1 MKKFLSLVLALGLS
15 ISVLSAAV
23 FAEDAPA
30 EAQTEVQ
37 TEVQTE
43 APAEA
48 PAEGSVPASPLEP
61 SEMTSWPLH
70 HVDVR
75 IPGMVEV
82 RRVDENGNVQ
92 STEQVQVGVHAVS
105 MKKNGQEMGPFYPK
119 AGLPEQQ
126 KEFEWRNDE
135 LCLSV
140 DDDLSITCKVF
151 GTLADGT
158 VFEREYTHTFTAE
171 EKEAA
176 RLACPGCDTILAGLD
191 FDIAMSFDEIIEP
204 EQPDKPDPDPDK
216 PNPDPDKPNPDP
228 DKPNPDPDK
237 PNPDPD
243 KPNPDPDK
251 PNPDPDK
258 PNPDPDKPNPDPDKP
273 NPDPDKPNPDQPEQ
287 PDKKPSSD
295 KSEKKVEA
303 APAATAVPVKASPKT
318 ADTESLALYGAAA
331 VLCAAAL
338 VVARRRA
345 NH

>member
-30 EAQTEVQ
+30 EAQ
-37 TEVQTE
+37 
-43 APAEA
+43 
-48 PAEGSVPASPLEP
+48 AEGSVPASTLEP
-61 SEMTSWPLH
+61 AEMTSWPLH

-191 FDIAMSFDEIIEP
+191 FDIAMSFDETITPTPTTEP
-204 EQPDKPDPDPDK
+204 TAAPTTEPTTEPTAAPTTEPTTAPTTEPTAAPTAAPTNEPTTAPTTAPTNAPTQ
-216 PNPDPDKPNPDP
+216 
-228 DKPNPDPDK
+228 
-237 PNPDPD
+237 
-243 KPNPDPDK
+243 
-251 PNPDPDK
+251 
-258 PNPDPDKPNPDPDKP
+258 
-273 NPDPDKPNPDQPEQ
+273 
-287 PDKKPSSD
+287 KPSSD
-295 KSEKKVEA
+295 KGDKSEKKDEA
-303 APAATAVPVKASPKT
+303 TPAATAVPVKASPKT
-318 ADTESLALYGAAA
+318 ADTEPLALYGAAA

>member
-30 EAQTEVQ
+30 EAQ
-37 TEVQTE
+37 
-43 APAEA
+43 
-48 PAEGSVPASPLEP
+48 AEGSVPASTLEP
-61 SEMTSWPLH
+61 AEMTSWPLH

-92 STEQVQVGVHAVS
+92 STEQVQVGVHAVA

-191 FDIAMSFDEIIEP
+191 FDIAMSFDEIITPTPTTEP
-204 EQPDKPDPDPDK
+204 TAAPTTEPTTEPTAAPTTEPTTAPTTEPTAAPTNEPTTAPTTAPTNAPTQ
-216 PNPDPDKPNPDP
+216 
-228 DKPNPDPDK
+228 
-237 PNPDPD
+237 
-243 KPNPDPDK
+243 
-251 PNPDPDK
+251 
-258 PNPDPDKPNPDPDKP
+258 
-273 NPDPDKPNPDQPEQ
+273 
-287 PDKKPSSD
+287 KPSSDKGD

-318 ADTESLALYGAAA
+318 ADTEPLALYGAAA

>member
-30 EAQTEVQ
+30 EAQ
-37 TEVQTE
+37 
-43 APAEA
+43 
-48 PAEGSVPASPLEP
+48 AEGSVPASTLEP
-61 SEMTSWPLH
+61 AEMTSWPLH

-82 RRVDENGNVQ
+82 RHVDENGNVQ
-92 STEQVQVGVHAVS
+92 STEQVQVGVHAVA
-105 MKKNGQEMGPFYPK
+105 MKKNGLEMGPFYPK

-191 FDIAMSFDEIIEP
+191 FDIAMSFDEIIVPVPTATPTAEP
-204 EQPDKPDPDPDK
+204 TATPTAEPTATPTVEPTATPTAKPTTEPTTEPTAA
-216 PNPDPDKPNPDP
+216 PT
-228 DKPNPDPDK
+228 
-237 PNPDPD
+237 
-243 KPNPDPDK
+243 
-251 PNPDPDK
+251 
-258 PNPDPDKPNPDPDKP
+258 
-273 NPDPDKPNPDQPEQ
+273 
-287 PDKKPSSD
+287 KKPSSD
-295 KSEKKVEA
+295 KSDKSEKKDEA
-303 APAATAVPVKASPKT
+303 TPAATAVPVKASPKT
-318 ADTESLALYGAAA
+318 ADTEPLALYGAAA

>member
-48 PAEGSVPASPLEP
+48 QGEGSVPASPLEP

-105 MKKNGQEMGPFYPK
+105 MKKNGWDMGPFYPK
-119 AGLPEQQ
+119 VGLPEQQ

-158 VFEREYTHTFTAE
+158 VFEQEYTHTFTAE

-176 RLACPGCDTILAGLD
+176 RQACPGCDTILAGLD
-191 FDIAMSFDEIIEP
+191 FDIAMSFDEIIV
-204 EQPDKPDPDPDK
+204 PDPDK

-251 PNPDPDK
+251 PNPEPDK
-258 PNPDPDKPNPDPDKP
+258 PNPEPDKPNPEPA
-273 NPDPDKPNPDQPEQ
+273 Q
-287 PDKKPSSD
+287 KPSSD

-318 ADTESLALYGAAA
+318 ADTEPLALYGAAA

>member
-48 PAEGSVPASPLEP
+48 QAEGSVPASTLEP
-61 SEMTSWPLH
+61 AEMTGWPLH

-105 MKKNGQEMGPFYPK
+105 MKKNGLEMGPFYPK

-151 GTLADGT
+151 GTMADGT

-191 FDIAMSFDEIIEP
+191 FDIAMSFDEIIVPEP
-204 EQPDKPDPDPDK
+204 TATPTAEPTATPTAEPTATPTVEPTATPTAKPTTEPTTEPTAA
-216 PNPDPDKPNPDP
+216 PT
-228 DKPNPDPDK
+228 
-237 PNPDPD
+237 
-243 KPNPDPDK
+243 
-251 PNPDPDK
+251 
-258 PNPDPDKPNPDPDKP
+258 
-273 NPDPDKPNPDQPEQ
+273 
-287 PDKKPSSD
+287 KKPSSD
-295 KSEKKVEA
+295 KSDKSEKKDEA
-303 APAATAVPVKASPKT
+303 APAATAVPVATSPKT
-318 ADTESLALYGAAA
+318 ADTEPLALYGAAA

-338 VVARRRA
+338 VVVRRRA

>member
-30 EAQTEVQ
+30 EAH
-37 TEVQTE
+37 
-43 APAEA
+43 
-48 PAEGSVPASPLEP
+48 AEGSVPASTLEP
-61 SEMTSWPLH
+61 AEMTSWPLH

-82 RRVDENGNVQ
+82 RHVDENGNVQ
-92 STEQVQVGVHAVS
+92 STEQVQVGVHAVA
-105 MKKNGQEMGPFYPK
+105 MKKNGLEMGPFYPK

-191 FDIAMSFDEIIEP
+191 FDIAMSFDEIIVPVPTATPTAEP
-204 EQPDKPDPDPDK
+204 TATPTAEPTATPTVEPTATPTAE
-216 PNPDPDKPNPDP
+216 PTTEPTAAPT
-228 DKPNPDPDK
+228 
-237 PNPDPD
+237 
-243 KPNPDPDK
+243 
-251 PNPDPDK
+251 
-258 PNPDPDKPNPDPDKP
+258 
-273 NPDPDKPNPDQPEQ
+273 
-287 PDKKPSSD
+287 KKPSSDKSD

-303 APAATAVPVKASPKT
+303 TPAATAVPVKASPKT
-318 ADTESLALYGAAA
+318 ADTEPLALYGAAA

-338 VVARRRA
+338 VVVRRRA

>member
-23 FAEDAPA
+23 FAEEAPA
-30 EAQTEVQ
+30 EAQ
-37 TEVQTE
+37 
-43 APAEA
+43 
-48 PAEGSVPASPLEP
+48 AEGSVPASTLEP
-61 SEMTSWPLH
+61 AEMTSWPLH

-82 RRVDENGNVQ
+82 RYVDENGNVQ

-191 FDIAMSFDEIIEP
+191 FDIAMSFDEPIAPTPTTEP
-204 EQPDKPDPDPDK
+204 TAAPTTEPTTEPTAAPTNEPTTAPTTEPTATPTAAPTNEPTTAPTTAPTNAPTQ
-216 PNPDPDKPNPDP
+216 
-228 DKPNPDPDK
+228 
-237 PNPDPD
+237 
-243 KPNPDPDK
+243 
-251 PNPDPDK
+251 
-258 PNPDPDKPNPDPDKP
+258 
-273 NPDPDKPNPDQPEQ
+273 
-287 PDKKPSSD
+287 KPSSD
-295 KSEKKVEA
+295 KGDKSEKKDEA
-303 APAATAVPVKASPKT
+303 TPAATAVPVKASPKT
-318 ADTESLALYGAAA
+318 ADTAPLALYGAAA

>member
-30 EAQTEVQ
+30 EAQ
-37 TEVQTE
+37 
-43 APAEA
+43 
-48 PAEGSVPASPLEP
+48 AEGSVPASTLEP
-61 SEMTSWPLH
+61 AEMTSWPLH

-191 FDIAMSFDEIIEP
+191 FDIAMSFDEIIV
-204 EQPDKPDPDPDK
+204 PDPDK

-237 PNPDPD
+237 PNPEPD

-258 PNPDPDKPNPDPDKP
+258 PNPDPDKPNPEPDKP
-273 NPDPDKPNPDQPEQ
+273 NPEQ
-287 PDKKPSSD
+287 KPSSD

-318 ADTESLALYGAAA
+318 ADTAPLALYGAAA

>member
-30 EAQTEVQ
+30 EAQ
-37 TEVQTE
+37 
-43 APAEA
+43 
-48 PAEGSVPASPLEP
+48 AEGSVPASTLEP
-61 SEMTSWPLH
+61 AEMTSWPLH

-82 RRVDENGNVQ
+82 RYVDENGNVQ

-191 FDIAMSFDEIIEP
+191 FDIAMSFDETITPTPTTEP
-204 EQPDKPDPDPDK
+204 TAAPTTEPTTEPTAAPTTEPTTAPTTEPTAAPTNEPTTAPTTAPTNAPTQ
-216 PNPDPDKPNPDP
+216 
-228 DKPNPDPDK
+228 
-237 PNPDPD
+237 
-243 KPNPDPDK
+243 
-251 PNPDPDK
+251 
-258 PNPDPDKPNPDPDKP
+258 
-273 NPDPDKPNPDQPEQ
+273 
-287 PDKKPSSD
+287 KPSSD
-295 KSEKKVEA
+295 KSEKKDEA
-303 APAATAVPVKASPKT
+303 TPAATAVPVKASPKT
-318 ADTESLALYGAAA
+318 ADTAPLALYGAAA

>member
-30 EAQTEVQ
+30 EAQ
-37 TEVQTE
+37 
-43 APAEA
+43 
-48 PAEGSVPASPLEP
+48 AEGSVPASTLEP
-61 SEMTSWPLH
+61 AEMTSWPLH

-105 MKKNGQEMGPFYPK
+105 MKKNGLEMGPFYPK

-151 GTLADGT
+151 GTMADGT

-191 FDIAMSFDEIIEP
+191 FDIAMSFDEIIVPEP
-204 EQPDKPDPDPDK
+204 TATPTAEPTATPTVKPTTEPTTEPTAA
-216 PNPDPDKPNPDP
+216 PT
-228 DKPNPDPDK
+228 
-237 PNPDPD
+237 
-243 KPNPDPDK
+243 
-251 PNPDPDK
+251 
-258 PNPDPDKPNPDPDKP
+258 
-273 NPDPDKPNPDQPEQ
+273 
-287 PDKKPSSD
+287 KKPSSD
-295 KSEKKVEA
+295 KSDKSEKKDEA
-303 APAATAVPVKASPKT
+303 TPAATAVPVKASPKT
-318 ADTESLALYGAAA
+318 ADTEPLALYGAAA

-338 VVARRRA
+338 VVVRRRA

>member
-30 EAQTEVQ
+30 EAQ
-37 TEVQTE
+37 
-43 APAEA
+43 
-48 PAEGSVPASPLEP
+48 AEGSVPASTLEP
-61 SEMTSWPLH
+61 AEMTSWPLH

-82 RRVDENGNVQ
+82 RYVDENGNVQ

-191 FDIAMSFDEIIEP
+191 FDIAMSFDETITPTPTTEP
-204 EQPDKPDPDPDK
+204 TAAPTTEPTTEPTAAPTNEPTSAPTTEPTATPTAAPTNEPTTAPTTAPTNAPTQ
-216 PNPDPDKPNPDP
+216 
-228 DKPNPDPDK
+228 
-237 PNPDPD
+237 
-243 KPNPDPDK
+243 
-251 PNPDPDK
+251 
-258 PNPDPDKPNPDPDKP
+258 
-273 NPDPDKPNPDQPEQ
+273 
-287 PDKKPSSD
+287 KPSSD
-295 KSEKKVEA
+295 KGDKSEKKDEA
-303 APAATAVPVKASPKT
+303 TPAATAVPVKASPKT
-318 ADTESLALYGAAA
+318 ADTAPLALYGAAA

>member
-30 EAQTEVQ
+30 EAQTE
-37 TEVQTE
+37 
-43 APAEA
+43 
-48 PAEGSVPASPLEP
+48 GSVPASTLEP
-61 SEMTSWPLH
+61 AEMTSWPLH

-151 GTLADGT
+151 GTMADGT

-191 FDIAMSFDEIIEP
+191 FDIAMSFDEIIVPVPTATPTAEP
-204 EQPDKPDPDPDK
+204 TATPTAEPTAEPTATPTVEPTATPTAKPTTEPTAAPT
-216 PNPDPDKPNPDP
+216 
-228 DKPNPDPDK
+228 
-237 PNPDPD
+237 
-243 KPNPDPDK
+243 
-251 PNPDPDK
+251 
-258 PNPDPDKPNPDPDKP
+258 
-273 NPDPDKPNPDQPEQ
+273 
-287 PDKKPSSD
+287 KKPSSD
-295 KSEKKVEA
+295 KSDKSEKKDEA
-303 APAATAVPVKASPKT
+303 TPAATAVPVKASPKT
-318 ADTESLALYGAAA
+318 ADTEPLALYGAAA

>member
-30 EAQTEVQ
+30 EAQ
-37 TEVQTE
+37 
-43 APAEA
+43 
-48 PAEGSVPASPLEP
+48 AEGSVPASTLEP
-61 SEMTSWPLH
+61 AEMTSWPLH

-82 RRVDENGNVQ
+82 RYVDENGNVQ

-191 FDIAMSFDEIIEP
+191 FDIAMSFDEIIVPVPTATPTAEP
-204 EQPDKPDPDPDK
+204 TATPTAEPTTEPTAAPT
-216 PNPDPDKPNPDP
+216 
-228 DKPNPDPDK
+228 
-237 PNPDPD
+237 
-243 KPNPDPDK
+243 
-251 PNPDPDK
+251 
-258 PNPDPDKPNPDPDKP
+258 
-273 NPDPDKPNPDQPEQ
+273 
-287 PDKKPSSD
+287 KKPSSD
-295 KSEKKVEA
+295 KSDKSEKKDEA

-318 ADTESLALYGAAA
+318 ADTEPLALYGAAA

-338 VVARRRA
+338 VVVRRRA

>member
-30 EAQTEVQ
+30 EAQ
-37 TEVQTE
+37 
-43 APAEA
+43 
-48 PAEGSVPASPLEP
+48 AEGSVPASTLEP
-61 SEMTSWPLH
+61 AEMTSWPLH

-82 RRVDENGNVQ
+82 RHVDENGNVQ

-105 MKKNGQEMGPFYPK
+105 MKKNGLEMGPFYPK

-191 FDIAMSFDEIIEP
+191 FDIAMSFDEIIVPVPTATPTAEP
-204 EQPDKPDPDPDK
+204 TATPTVEPTATPTAKPTTEPTTEPTAA
-216 PNPDPDKPNPDP
+216 PT
-228 DKPNPDPDK
+228 
-237 PNPDPD
+237 
-243 KPNPDPDK
+243 
-251 PNPDPDK
+251 
-258 PNPDPDKPNPDPDKP
+258 
-273 NPDPDKPNPDQPEQ
+273 
-287 PDKKPSSD
+287 KKPSSD
-295 KSEKKVEA
+295 KSDKSEKKDEA
-303 APAATAVPVKASPKT
+303 TPAATAVPVKASPKT
-318 ADTESLALYGAAA
+318 ADTEPLALYGAAA

>member
-30 EAQTEVQ
+30 EAQ
-37 TEVQTE
+37 
-43 APAEA
+43 
-48 PAEGSVPASPLEP
+48 AEGSVPASTLEP
-61 SEMTSWPLH
+61 AEMTSWPLH

-82 RRVDENGNVQ
+82 RYVDENGNVQ

-191 FDIAMSFDEIIEP
+191 FDIAMSFDETITPTPTTEP
-204 EQPDKPDPDPDK
+204 TAAPTTEPTTEPTAAPTTEPTTAPTTEPTAAPTNEPTTAPTTAPTNAPTNAPTQ
-216 PNPDPDKPNPDP
+216 
-228 DKPNPDPDK
+228 
-237 PNPDPD
+237 
-243 KPNPDPDK
+243 
-251 PNPDPDK
+251 
-258 PNPDPDKPNPDPDKP
+258 
-273 NPDPDKPNPDQPEQ
+273 
-287 PDKKPSSD
+287 KPSSD
-295 KSEKKVEA
+295 KGDKSEKKDEA
-303 APAATAVPVKASPKT
+303 TPAATAVPVKASPKT
-318 ADTESLALYGAAA
+318 ADTEPLALYGAAA

-338 VVARRRA
+338 VVVRRRA

>member
-30 EAQTEVQ
+30 EAQAEVQ

-43 APAEA
+43 AQ
-48 PAEGSVPASPLEP
+48 AEGSVPASPLEP

-82 RRVDENGNVQ
+82 RYVDENGNVQ

-191 FDIAMSFDEIIEP
+191 FDIAMSFDETITPTPTTEP
-204 EQPDKPDPDPDK
+204 TAAPTTEPTTEPTAAPTNEPTTAPTTAPTNAPTQ
-216 PNPDPDKPNPDP
+216 
-228 DKPNPDPDK
+228 
-237 PNPDPD
+237 
-243 KPNPDPDK
+243 
-251 PNPDPDK
+251 
-258 PNPDPDKPNPDPDKP
+258 
-273 NPDPDKPNPDQPEQ
+273 
-287 PDKKPSSD
+287 KPSSD
-295 KSEKKVEA
+295 KGDKSEKKDEA
-303 APAATAVPVKASPKT
+303 TPAATAVPVKASPKT
-318 ADTESLALYGAAA
+318 ADTAPLALYGAAA

>member
-30 EAQTEVQ
+30 EAQ
-37 TEVQTE
+37 
-43 APAEA
+43 
-48 PAEGSVPASPLEP
+48 AEGSVPASTLEP
-61 SEMTSWPLH
+61 AEMTSWPLH

-75 IPGMVEV
+75 IPGTVEV
-82 RRVDENGNVQ
+82 RHVDENGNVQ

-105 MKKNGQEMGPFYPK
+105 MKKNGLEMGPFYPK

-191 FDIAMSFDEIIEP
+191 FDIAMSFDETITPTPTTEP
-204 EQPDKPDPDPDK
+204 TAAPTTEPTTEPTAAPTTEPTTAPTTEPTAAPTNEPTTAPTTAPTNAPTQ
-216 PNPDPDKPNPDP
+216 
-228 DKPNPDPDK
+228 
-237 PNPDPD
+237 
-243 KPNPDPDK
+243 
-251 PNPDPDK
+251 
-258 PNPDPDKPNPDPDKP
+258 
-273 NPDPDKPNPDQPEQ
+273 
-287 PDKKPSSD
+287 KPSSD
-295 KSEKKVEA
+295 KGDKSEKKDEGNDKPEA
-303 APAATAVPVKASPKT
+303 
-318 ADTESLALYGAAA
+318 
-331 VLCAAAL
+331 
-338 VVARRRA
+338 
-345 NH
+345 

>member
-30 EAQTEVQ
+30 EAQ
-37 TEVQTE
+37 
-43 APAEA
+43 
-48 PAEGSVPASPLEP
+48 AEGSVPASTLEP
-61 SEMTSWPLH
+61 AEMTGWPLH

-75 IPGMVEV
+75 IPGTVEV

-105 MKKNGQEMGPFYPK
+105 MKKNGWEMGPFYPK
-119 AGLPEQQ
+119 VGLPEQQ

-191 FDIAMSFDEIIEP
+191 FDIAMSFDEIIVPEP
-204 EQPDKPDPDPDK
+204 TTEPTTEPTAAPT
-216 PNPDPDKPNPDP
+216 
-228 DKPNPDPDK
+228 
-237 PNPDPD
+237 
-243 KPNPDPDK
+243 
-251 PNPDPDK
+251 
-258 PNPDPDKPNPDPDKP
+258 
-273 NPDPDKPNPDQPEQ
+273 
-287 PDKKPSSD
+287 KKPSSD
-295 KSEKKVEA
+295 KSDKSEKKDEA

-318 ADTESLALYGAAA
+318 ADTEPLALYGAAA

>member
-30 EAQTEVQ
+30 EAQ
-37 TEVQTE
+37 
-43 APAEA
+43 
-48 PAEGSVPASPLEP
+48 AEGSVPASTLEP
-61 SEMTSWPLH
+61 AEMTSWPLH

-105 MKKNGQEMGPFYPK
+105 MKKNGLEMGPFYPK

-191 FDIAMSFDEIIEP
+191 FDIAMSFDEIIVPEP
-204 EQPDKPDPDPDK
+204 TATPTAEPTATPTAEPTATPTVEPTATPTAKPTTAPTTAPT
-216 PNPDPDKPNPDP
+216 
-228 DKPNPDPDK
+228 
-237 PNPDPD
+237 
-243 KPNPDPDK
+243 
-251 PNPDPDK
+251 
-258 PNPDPDKPNPDPDKP
+258 
-273 NPDPDKPNPDQPEQ
+273 
-287 PDKKPSSD
+287 KKPSSDKGD

-303 APAATAVPVKASPKT
+303 TPAATAVPVKASPKT
-318 ADTESLALYGAAA
+318 ADTEPLALYGAAA

-338 VVARRRA
+338 VAVRRRA

>member
-30 EAQTEVQ
+30 EAQ
-37 TEVQTE
+37 
-43 APAEA
+43 
-48 PAEGSVPASPLEP
+48 AEGSVPASTLEP
-61 SEMTSWPLH
+61 AEMTSWPLH

-82 RRVDENGNVQ
+82 RYVDENGNVQ
-92 STEQVQVGVHAVS
+92 STEQVQVGVHAVA

-191 FDIAMSFDEIIEP
+191 FDIAMSFDETIVPEP
-204 EQPDKPDPDPDK
+204 TATPTAEPTATPTVEPTATPTAKPTTEPTAEPT
-216 PNPDPDKPNPDP
+216 
-228 DKPNPDPDK
+228 
-237 PNPDPD
+237 
-243 KPNPDPDK
+243 
-251 PNPDPDK
+251 
-258 PNPDPDKPNPDPDKP
+258 
-273 NPDPDKPNPDQPEQ
+273 
-287 PDKKPSSD
+287 KKPSSD
-295 KSEKKVEA
+295 KSDKSEKKDEA
-303 APAATAVPVKASPKT
+303 TPAATAVPVKASPKT
-318 ADTESLALYGAAA
+318 ADTEPLALYGAAA

>member
-30 EAQTEVQ
+30 EAQ
-37 TEVQTE
+37 
-43 APAEA
+43 
-48 PAEGSVPASPLEP
+48 AEGSVPASTLEP
-61 SEMTSWPLH
+61 AEMTSWPLH

-82 RRVDENGNVQ
+82 RYVDENGNVQ
-92 STEQVQVGVHAVS
+92 STEQVQVGVHAVA

-191 FDIAMSFDEIIEP
+191 FDIAMSFDEIIVPEP
-204 EQPDKPDPDPDK
+204 TATPTAEPTATPTAEPTTKPTTEPTPA
-216 PNPDPDKPNPDP
+216 PT
-228 DKPNPDPDK
+228 
-237 PNPDPD
+237 
-243 KPNPDPDK
+243 
-251 PNPDPDK
+251 
-258 PNPDPDKPNPDPDKP
+258 
-273 NPDPDKPNPDQPEQ
+273 
-287 PDKKPSSD
+287 KKPSSD
-295 KSEKKVEA
+295 KGDKSEKKDEA
-303 APAATAVPVKASPKT
+303 TPAATAVPVKASPKT
-318 ADTESLALYGAAA
+318 ADTEPLALYGAAA

>member
-30 EAQTEVQ
+30 EAQ
-37 TEVQTE
+37 
-43 APAEA
+43 
-48 PAEGSVPASPLEP
+48 AEGSVPASTLEP
-61 SEMTSWPLH
+61 AEMTSWPLH

-140 DDDLSITCKVF
+140 DDDLNITCKVF

-191 FDIAMSFDEIIEP
+191 FDIAMSFDEPIAPTPTTEP
-204 EQPDKPDPDPDK
+204 TAAPTTEPTTEPTAAPTNEPTTAPTTEPTATPTAAPTNEPTTAPTTAPTNAPTQ
-216 PNPDPDKPNPDP
+216 
-228 DKPNPDPDK
+228 
-237 PNPDPD
+237 
-243 KPNPDPDK
+243 
-251 PNPDPDK
+251 
-258 PNPDPDKPNPDPDKP
+258 
-273 NPDPDKPNPDQPEQ
+273 
-287 PDKKPSSD
+287 KPSSD
-295 KSEKKVEA
+295 KGDKSEKKDEA
-303 APAATAVPVKASPKT
+303 TPAATAVPVKASPKT
-318 ADTESLALYGAAA
+318 ADTAPLALYGAAA

>member
-30 EAQTEVQ
+30 EAQ
-37 TEVQTE
+37 
-43 APAEA
+43 
-48 PAEGSVPASPLEP
+48 AEGSVPASTLEP
-61 SEMTSWPLH
+61 AEMTSWPLH

-105 MKKNGQEMGPFYPK
+105 MKKNGLEMGPFYPK

-151 GTLADGT
+151 GTMADGT

-191 FDIAMSFDEIIEP
+191 FDIAMSFDEIIVPVPTATPTAEP
-204 EQPDKPDPDPDK
+204 TATPTVEPTATPTAKPTTEPTTEPTAA
-216 PNPDPDKPNPDP
+216 PT
-228 DKPNPDPDK
+228 
-237 PNPDPD
+237 
-243 KPNPDPDK
+243 
-251 PNPDPDK
+251 
-258 PNPDPDKPNPDPDKP
+258 
-273 NPDPDKPNPDQPEQ
+273 
-287 PDKKPSSD
+287 KKPSSD
-295 KSEKKVEA
+295 KGDKSEKKDEA

-318 ADTESLALYGAAA
+318 ADTEPLALYGAAA

>member
-1 MKKFLSLVLALGLS
+1 
-15 ISVLSAAV
+15 
-23 FAEDAPA
+23 
-30 EAQTEVQ
+30 
-37 TEVQTE
+37 
-43 APAEA
+43 
-48 PAEGSVPASPLEP
+48 
-61 SEMTSWPLH
+61 MTSWPLH

-82 RRVDENGNVQ
+82 RYVDENGNVQ

-191 FDIAMSFDEIIEP
+191 FDIAMSFDETITPTPTTEP
-204 EQPDKPDPDPDK
+204 TAAPTTEPTTEPTAAPTTEPTAAPTAAPTNEPTTAPTTAPTNTPTQ
-216 PNPDPDKPNPDP
+216 
-228 DKPNPDPDK
+228 
-237 PNPDPD
+237 
-243 KPNPDPDK
+243 
-251 PNPDPDK
+251 
-258 PNPDPDKPNPDPDKP
+258 
-273 NPDPDKPNPDQPEQ
+273 
-287 PDKKPSSD
+287 KPSSD
-295 KSEKKVEA
+295 KGDKSDKKDEA
-303 APAATAVPVKASPKT
+303 TPAATAVPVKASPKT
-318 ADTESLALYGAAA
+318 ADTAPLALYGAAA

>member
-30 EAQTEVQ
+30 EAQ
-37 TEVQTE
+37 
-43 APAEA
+43 
-48 PAEGSVPASPLEP
+48 AEGSVPASTLEP
-61 SEMTSWPLH
+61 AEMTSWPLH

-82 RRVDENGNVQ
+82 RYVDENGNVQ

-158 VFEREYTHTFTAE
+158 VFEKEYTHTFTAE

-191 FDIAMSFDEIIEP
+191 FDIAMSFDEIIVPEP
-204 EQPDKPDPDPDK
+204 TATPTAEPTATPTAEPTATPTVEPTATPTAEPTATPTAKPTTEPTTEPTAA
-216 PNPDPDKPNPDP
+216 PT
-228 DKPNPDPDK
+228 
-237 PNPDPD
+237 
-243 KPNPDPDK
+243 
-251 PNPDPDK
+251 
-258 PNPDPDKPNPDPDKP
+258 
-273 NPDPDKPNPDQPEQ
+273 
-287 PDKKPSSD
+287 KKPSSD
-295 KSEKKVEA
+295 KSDKSEKKDEA

-318 ADTESLALYGAAA
+318 ADTEPLALYGAAA

-338 VVARRRA
+338 VVVRRRA

>member
-30 EAQTEVQ
+30 EAQ
-37 TEVQTE
+37 
-43 APAEA
+43 
-48 PAEGSVPASPLEP
+48 AEGSVPASTLEP
-61 SEMTSWPLH
+61 AEMTSWPLH

-82 RRVDENGNVQ
+82 RYVDENGNVQ
-92 STEQVQVGVHAVS
+92 STEQVQVGVHAVA

-151 GTLADGT
+151 GTMADGT

-191 FDIAMSFDEIIEP
+191 FDIAMSFDEIIVPEP
-204 EQPDKPDPDPDK
+204 TATPTAEPTTKPTTEPTTEPT
-216 PNPDPDKPNPDP
+216 PAPT
-228 DKPNPDPDK
+228 
-237 PNPDPD
+237 
-243 KPNPDPDK
+243 
-251 PNPDPDK
+251 
-258 PNPDPDKPNPDPDKP
+258 
-273 NPDPDKPNPDQPEQ
+273 
-287 PDKKPSSD
+287 KKPSSD
-295 KSEKKVEA
+295 KSDKSEKKDEA
-303 APAATAVPVKASPKT
+303 TPAATAVPVKASPKT
-318 ADTESLALYGAAA
+318 ADTEPLALYGAAA

>member
-30 EAQTEVQ
+30 EAQ
-37 TEVQTE
+37 
-43 APAEA
+43 
-48 PAEGSVPASPLEP
+48 AEGSVPASTLEP
-61 SEMTSWPLH
+61 AEMTSWPLH

-82 RRVDENGNVQ
+82 RYVDENGNVQ

-191 FDIAMSFDEIIEP
+191 FDIAVSFDEPIAPTPTTEP
-204 EQPDKPDPDPDK
+204 TAAPTTEPTTEPTAAPTTEPTTAPTTEPTAAPTAAPTNEPTTAPTTAPTNTPTQ
-216 PNPDPDKPNPDP
+216 
-228 DKPNPDPDK
+228 
-237 PNPDPD
+237 
-243 KPNPDPDK
+243 
-251 PNPDPDK
+251 
-258 PNPDPDKPNPDPDKP
+258 
-273 NPDPDKPNPDQPEQ
+273 
-287 PDKKPSSD
+287 KPSSD
-295 KSEKKVEA
+295 KGDKSEKKDEA
-303 APAATAVPVKASPKT
+303 TPAATAVPVKASPKT
-318 ADTESLALYGAAA
+318 ADTAPLALYGAAA

>member
-30 EAQTEVQ
+30 EAQ
-37 TEVQTE
+37 
-43 APAEA
+43 
-48 PAEGSVPASPLEP
+48 AEGSVPASTLEP
-61 SEMTSWPLH
+61 AEMTSWPLH

-82 RRVDENGNVQ
+82 RYVDENGNVQ

-191 FDIAMSFDEIIEP
+191 FDIAMSFDETITPTPTTEP
-204 EQPDKPDPDPDK
+204 TAAPTTEPTTEPTAAPTTEPTTAPTTEPTAAPTAAPTNEPTTAPTTAPTNAPTQ
-216 PNPDPDKPNPDP
+216 
-228 DKPNPDPDK
+228 
-237 PNPDPD
+237 
-243 KPNPDPDK
+243 
-251 PNPDPDK
+251 
-258 PNPDPDKPNPDPDKP
+258 
-273 NPDPDKPNPDQPEQ
+273 
-287 PDKKPSSD
+287 KPSSDKGD

-303 APAATAVPVKASPKT
+303 TPAATAVPVKASPKT
-318 ADTESLALYGAAA
+318 ADTAPLALYGAAA

>member
-30 EAQTEVQ
+30 EAQ
-37 TEVQTE
+37 
-43 APAEA
+43 
-48 PAEGSVPASPLEP
+48 AEGSVPASTLEP
-61 SEMTSWPLH
+61 AEMTSWPLH

-75 IPGMVEV
+75 IPGTVEV
-82 RRVDENGNVQ
+82 RHVDENGNVQ

-105 MKKNGQEMGPFYPK
+105 MKKNGLEMGPFYPK

-191 FDIAMSFDEIIEP
+191 FDIAMSFDEIIVPVPTATPTAEP
-204 EQPDKPDPDPDK
+204 TATPTAEPTATPTVEPTATPTAKPTTEPTTEPTAA
-216 PNPDPDKPNPDP
+216 PT
-228 DKPNPDPDK
+228 
-237 PNPDPD
+237 
-243 KPNPDPDK
+243 
-251 PNPDPDK
+251 
-258 PNPDPDKPNPDPDKP
+258 
-273 NPDPDKPNPDQPEQ
+273 
-287 PDKKPSSD
+287 KKPSSD
-295 KSEKKVEA
+295 KSDKSEKKDEA
-303 APAATAVPVKASPKT
+303 TPAATAVPVKASPKT
-318 ADTESLALYGAAA
+318 ADTEPLALYGAAA

>member
-30 EAQTEVQ
+30 EAQ
-37 TEVQTE
+37 
-43 APAEA
+43 
-48 PAEGSVPASPLEP
+48 AEGSVPASTLEP
-61 SEMTSWPLH
+61 AEMTSWPLH

-191 FDIAMSFDEIIEP
+191 FDIAMSFDETITPTPTTEP
-204 EQPDKPDPDPDK
+204 TAAPTTEPTTAPTTEPTAAPTAAPTNEPTTAPTTAPTNAPTQ
-216 PNPDPDKPNPDP
+216 
-228 DKPNPDPDK
+228 
-237 PNPDPD
+237 
-243 KPNPDPDK
+243 
-251 PNPDPDK
+251 
-258 PNPDPDKPNPDPDKP
+258 
-273 NPDPDKPNPDQPEQ
+273 
-287 PDKKPSSD
+287 KPSSD
-295 KSEKKVEA
+295 KGDKSEKKDEA
-303 APAATAVPVKASPKT
+303 TPAATAVPVKASPKT
-318 ADTESLALYGAAA
+318 ADTAPLALYGAAA

>member
-30 EAQTEVQ
+30 EAQ
-37 TEVQTE
+37 
-43 APAEA
+43 
-48 PAEGSVPASPLEP
+48 AEGSVPASTLEP
-61 SEMTSWPLH
+61 AEMTSWPLH

-82 RRVDENGNVQ
+82 RYVDENGNVQ

-105 MKKNGQEMGPFYPK
+105 MKKNGWDMGPFYPK

-191 FDIAMSFDEIIEP
+191 FDIAVSFDEIIVP
-204 EQPDKPDPDPDK
+204 DPDKPDPDPDK

-228 DKPNPDPDK
+228 DKPNPE
-237 PNPDPD
+237 
-243 KPNPDPDK
+243 
-251 PNPDPDK
+251 
-258 PNPDPDKPNPDPDKP
+258 
-273 NPDPDKPNPDQPEQ
+273 QPEQ

-295 KSEKKVEA
+295 KSEKKDEA
-303 APAATAVPVKASPKT
+303 TPAATAVPVKASPKT
-318 ADTESLALYGAAA
+318 ADTAPLALYGAAA

>member
-30 EAQTEVQ
+30 EAQ
-37 TEVQTE
+37 
-43 APAEA
+43 
-48 PAEGSVPASPLEP
+48 AEGSVPASTLEP
-61 SEMTSWPLH
+61 AEMTSWPLH

-82 RRVDENGNVQ
+82 RYVDENGNVQ

-191 FDIAMSFDEIIEP
+191 FDIAMSFDETITPTPTTEP
-204 EQPDKPDPDPDK
+204 TAAPTTEPTTEPTAAPTTEPTTAPTTEPTAAPTAAPTNEPTTAPTTAPTNAPTQ
-216 PNPDPDKPNPDP
+216 
-228 DKPNPDPDK
+228 
-237 PNPDPD
+237 
-243 KPNPDPDK
+243 
-251 PNPDPDK
+251 
-258 PNPDPDKPNPDPDKP
+258 
-273 NPDPDKPNPDQPEQ
+273 
-287 PDKKPSSD
+287 KPSSD
-295 KSEKKVEA
+295 KGDKSEKKDEA
-303 APAATAVPVKASPKT
+303 TPAATAVPVKASPKT
-318 ADTESLALYGAAA
+318 ADTAPLALYGAAA

>member
-30 EAQTEVQ
+30 EAQ
-37 TEVQTE
+37 
-43 APAEA
+43 
-48 PAEGSVPASPLEP
+48 AEGSVPASTLEP
-61 SEMTSWPLH
+61 AEMTGWPLH

-105 MKKNGQEMGPFYPK
+105 MKKNGWDMGPFYPK

-191 FDIAMSFDEIIEP
+191 FDIAMSFDEIITPTPSQTPGTTEEP
-204 EQPDKPDPDPDK
+204 EPSQTPGTTEDPEPSQTPGTTEDPEPSQTPGTTKDPEPSQTPGTTEAPAPSEAPKPS
-216 PNPDPDKPNPDP
+216 
-228 DKPNPDPDK
+228 
-237 PNPDPD
+237 
-243 KPNPDPDK
+243 
-251 PNPDPDK
+251 
-258 PNPDPDKPNPDPDKP
+258 
-273 NPDPDKPNPDQPEQ
+273 Q
-287 PDKKPSSD
+287 KPSSD
-295 KSEKKVEA
+295 KGEKKDEA

-318 ADTESLALYGAAA
+318 ADTEPLALYGAAA

-338 VVARRRA
+338 VVVRRRA

>member
-1 MKKFLSLVLALGLS
+1 
-15 ISVLSAAV
+15 
-23 FAEDAPA
+23 
-30 EAQTEVQ
+30 
-37 TEVQTE
+37 
-43 APAEA
+43 
-48 PAEGSVPASPLEP
+48 
-61 SEMTSWPLH
+61 MTSWPLH

-82 RRVDENGNVQ
+82 RHVDENGNVQ

-105 MKKNGQEMGPFYPK
+105 MKKNGLEMGPFYPK

-191 FDIAMSFDEIIEP
+191 FDIAMSFDEIIVPEP
-204 EQPDKPDPDPDK
+204 TATPTAEPTATPTAEPTATPTVEPTATPTVEPTTKPTTEPTTEPTAA
-216 PNPDPDKPNPDP
+216 PT
-228 DKPNPDPDK
+228 
-237 PNPDPD
+237 
-243 KPNPDPDK
+243 
-251 PNPDPDK
+251 
-258 PNPDPDKPNPDPDKP
+258 
-273 NPDPDKPNPDQPEQ
+273 
-287 PDKKPSSD
+287 KKPSSD
-295 KSEKKVEA
+295 KGDKSEKKDEA

-318 ADTESLALYGAAA
+318 ADTEPLALYGAAA

>member
-23 FAEDAPA
+23 FAEDSPA
-30 EAQTEVQ
+30 EAQ
-37 TEVQTE
+37 
-43 APAEA
+43 
-48 PAEGSVPASPLEP
+48 AEGSVPASTLEP
-61 SEMTSWPLH
+61 AEMTSWPLH

-82 RRVDENGNVQ
+82 RYVDENGNVQ

-191 FDIAMSFDEIIEP
+191 FDIAMSFDETITPTPTTEP
-204 EQPDKPDPDPDK
+204 TAAPTTEPTTEPTAAPTTEPTTAPTTEPTAAPTAAPTNEPTTAPTTAPTNAPTQ
-216 PNPDPDKPNPDP
+216 
-228 DKPNPDPDK
+228 
-237 PNPDPD
+237 
-243 KPNPDPDK
+243 
-251 PNPDPDK
+251 
-258 PNPDPDKPNPDPDKP
+258 
-273 NPDPDKPNPDQPEQ
+273 
-287 PDKKPSSD
+287 KPSSD
-295 KSEKKVEA
+295 KGDKSDKKDEA
-303 APAATAVPVKASPKT
+303 TPAATAVPVKASPKT
-318 ADTESLALYGAAA
+318 ADTAPLALYGAAA

>member
-30 EAQTEVQ
+30 EAQ
-37 TEVQTE
+37 
-43 APAEA
+43 
-48 PAEGSVPASPLEP
+48 AEGSVPASTLEP
-61 SEMTSWPLH
+61 AEMTSWPLH

-92 STEQVQVGVHAVS
+92 STEQVQVGVHAVA
-105 MKKNGQEMGPFYPK
+105 MKKNGLEMGPFYPK

-191 FDIAMSFDEIIEP
+191 FDIAMSFDEIIVPEP
-204 EQPDKPDPDPDK
+204 TATPTAEPTATPTAEPTATPTAEPTATPTVEPTATPTVEPTTKPTTEPTAAPT
-216 PNPDPDKPNPDP
+216 
-228 DKPNPDPDK
+228 
-237 PNPDPD
+237 
-243 KPNPDPDK
+243 
-251 PNPDPDK
+251 
-258 PNPDPDKPNPDPDKP
+258 
-273 NPDPDKPNPDQPEQ
+273 
-287 PDKKPSSD
+287 KKPSSD
-295 KSEKKVEA
+295 KGDKSEKKDEA
-303 APAATAVPVKASPKT
+303 TPAATAVPVKASPKT
-318 ADTESLALYGAAA
+318 ADTEPLALYGAAA

>member
-30 EAQTEVQ
+30 EAQ
-37 TEVQTE
+37 
-43 APAEA
+43 
-48 PAEGSVPASPLEP
+48 AEGSVPASTLEP
-61 SEMTSWPLH
+61 AEMTSWPLH

-82 RRVDENGNVQ
+82 RYVDENGNVQ

-191 FDIAMSFDEIIEP
+191 FDIAMSFDETITPTPTTEP
-204 EQPDKPDPDPDK
+204 TAAPTTEPTTEPTAAPTTEPTTAPTTEPTAAPTNEPTTAPTTAPTNAPTQ
-216 PNPDPDKPNPDP
+216 
-228 DKPNPDPDK
+228 
-237 PNPDPD
+237 
-243 KPNPDPDK
+243 
-251 PNPDPDK
+251 
-258 PNPDPDKPNPDPDKP
+258 
-273 NPDPDKPNPDQPEQ
+273 
-287 PDKKPSSD
+287 KPSSD
-295 KSEKKVEA
+295 KGDKSEKKDEA

-318 ADTESLALYGAAA
+318 ADTAPLALYGAAA

>member
-15 ISVLSAAV
+15 ISVLSAAA

-30 EAQTEVQ
+30 EAQ
-37 TEVQTE
+37 
-43 APAEA
+43 
-48 PAEGSVPASPLEP
+48 AEGSVPASTLEP
-61 SEMTSWPLH
+61 AEMTSWPLH

-75 IPGMVEV
+75 IPGTVEV
-82 RRVDENGNVQ
+82 RHVDENGNVQ

-105 MKKNGQEMGPFYPK
+105 MKKNGLEMGPFYPK

-191 FDIAMSFDEIIEP
+191 FDIAMSFDEIIVPVPTATPTAEP
-204 EQPDKPDPDPDK
+204 TATPTVEPTATPTAKPTTEPTAAPT
-216 PNPDPDKPNPDP
+216 
-228 DKPNPDPDK
+228 
-237 PNPDPD
+237 
-243 KPNPDPDK
+243 
-251 PNPDPDK
+251 
-258 PNPDPDKPNPDPDKP
+258 
-273 NPDPDKPNPDQPEQ
+273 
-287 PDKKPSSD
+287 KKPSSD
-295 KSEKKVEA
+295 KSDKSEKKDEA
-303 APAATAVPVKASPKT
+303 TPAATAVPVKASPKT
-318 ADTESLALYGAAA
+318 ADTEPLALYGAAA

-338 VVARRRA
+338 VVVRRRA

>member
-30 EAQTEVQ
+30 EAQAEVQ

-43 APAEA
+43 AQT
-48 PAEGSVPASPLEP
+48 EGSVPASPLEP

-92 STEQVQVGVHAVS
+92 STEQVQVGVHAVA

-204 EQPDKPDPDPDK
+204 EPDPEPKPEPEPDPDPDPDPEPK
-216 PNPDPDKPNPDP
+216 PEPDPDPDP
-228 DKPNPDPDK
+228 DPDPEPKPEPDK
-237 PNPDPD
+237 PKPDP
-243 KPNPDPDK
+243 
-251 PNPDPDK
+251 
-258 PNPDPDKPNPDPDKP
+258 
-273 NPDPDKPNPDQPEQ
+273 E
-287 PDKKPSSD
+287 KKPSSD
-295 KSEKKVEA
+295 KSEKKDEA
-303 APAATAVPVKASPKT
+303 TPAATAVPVKASPKT
-318 ADTESLALYGAAA
+318 ADTEPLALYGAAA